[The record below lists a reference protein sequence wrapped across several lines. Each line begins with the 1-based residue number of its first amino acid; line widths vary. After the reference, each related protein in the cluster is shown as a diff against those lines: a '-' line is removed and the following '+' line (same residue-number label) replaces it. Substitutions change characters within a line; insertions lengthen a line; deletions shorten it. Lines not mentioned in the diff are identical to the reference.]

1 MRQGR
6 PLPTFPF
13 NTEFLARAI
22 KPEKEIRNIQIGKQ
36 EVKLSLFTDNTVL
49 NVENS
54 KDFICKKKRKILSS
68 KFCKVAGHKINT
80 QKSVLFHYTTKKQP
94 KKEENNFTYNRIKEQ
109 NTEKSV

>member
-6 PLPTFPF
+6 PLSTLPF

-49 NVENS
+49 NAENS
-54 KDFICKKKRKILSS
+54 KDFICKKKKKNLSS
-68 KFCKVAGHKINT
+68 KFCKVVGHKINT

-94 KKEENNFTYNRIKEQ
+94 KKEENNFTYNRIRE
-109 NTEKSV
+109 